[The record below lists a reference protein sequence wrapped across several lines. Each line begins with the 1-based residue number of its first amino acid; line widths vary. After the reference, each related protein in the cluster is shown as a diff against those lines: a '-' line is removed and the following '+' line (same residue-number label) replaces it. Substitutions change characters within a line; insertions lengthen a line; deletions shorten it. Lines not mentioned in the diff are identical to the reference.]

1 MGDINSFQQE
11 ALQQAHVDIA
21 VLKTIVEGQ
30 AKQIDALIMQLREVN
45 QKLGQIETTLSE
57 ARGGWRALMLV
68 GGAGA
73 TLGSA
78 LTWAVQHIKP

>member
-1 MGDINSFQQE
+1 MGEVTSFQQE

-30 AKQIDALIMQLREVN
+30 AKQIDALILQLREVN
-45 QKLGQIETTLSE
+45 TKLGQIETTLSE
-57 ARGGWRALMLV
+57 ARGGWRTLMLV

-73 TLGSA
+73 SLGGL
-78 LTWAVQHIKP
+78 LTWFAQHFKP